1 MPKADRLKRKRVMQ
15 RVRRANPE
23 VRQQEQ
29 IANTERRGV
38 ARTQPDV
45 RLQEQILILRGEVW
59 HKRIQ
64 K

>member
-29 IANTERRGV
+29 IADTERRGV
-38 ARTQPDV
+38 AQTQPDV
-45 RLQEQILILRGEVW
+45 RLQEQIIDTLT
-59 HKRIQ
+59 
-64 K
+64 